1 MRLHAPDRYLPFM
14 PRRARVIV
22 PGLPHHIT
30 QRGNNRQQVFY
41 SPDDHRLYLTLL
53 IRYARRYGTHIA
65 GYCLMT
71 NHVHL
76 VVVPQHD
83 NSLARTFG
91 QTHAEYALALNHS
104 EKRSGHL
111 WQNPFFSCPLDAAH
125 LENAMRYVELNPVRA
140 GLTAMPWDW
149 PRSSARAHS
158 LQGASDPVL
167 DGSRD
172 LAAWDY
178 ARWKQ
183 SLLAGI
189 SQTECDSIRRATHT
203 GEPLGSRVFL
213 RQLERHAGRRLQ
225 VLARGRPTKPLNEPD
240 RTGWQ
245 LQLVWPSF
253 EA

>member
-1 MRLHAPDRYLPFM
+1 M

-41 SPDDHRLYLTLL
+41 SPDDRRLYLALL
-53 IRYARRYGTHIA
+53 IRYARQYGAHVA

-76 VVVPQHD
+76 VVVPQHE

-91 QTHAEYALALNHS
+91 QTHAEYALALNQS

-111 WQNPFFSCPLDAAH
+111 WQNRFFSCPLDAAH

-149 PRSSARAHS
+149 PWSSARAHS
-158 LQGASDPVL
+158 LHGASDAVL

-172 LAAWDY
+172 LDAWDY
-178 ARWKQ
+178 AGWKQ

-189 SQTECDSIRRATHT
+189 SQAECNSIRRATHT
-203 GEPLGSRVFL
+203 GEPLGSYAFL

-225 VLARGRPTKPLNEPD
+225 VLARGRPVKRPNRPD
-240 RTGWQ
+240 QTCLQ
-245 LQLVWPSF
+245 QLVWR
-253 EA
+253 

>member
-1 MRLHAPDRYLPFM
+1 MRLHATLRYLPFM

-41 SPDDHRLYLTLL
+41 SPDDRRLYLALL
-53 IRYARRYGTHIA
+53 TRYARRYGTHIT

-76 VVVPQHD
+76 VVVPQHEH
-83 NSLARTFG
+83 SLARTFG

-111 WQNPFFSCPLDAAH
+111 WQNRFFSCPLDAAH

-149 PRSSARAHS
+149 PWSSARAHS
-158 LQGASDPVL
+158 LEGASDAVL
-167 DGSRD
+167 DGSRELD
-172 LAAWDY
+172 AWDY
-178 ARWKQ
+178 ASWKQ

-189 SQTECDSIRRATHT
+189 SQAECDSIRRATHT
-203 GEPLGSRVFL
+203 GEPLGSRAFL

-225 VLARGRPTKPLNEPD
+225 VLPRGRPAKRPNQPD
-240 RTGWQ
+240 QTCLQ
-245 LQLVWPSF
+245 QQLVWR
-253 EA
+253 